1 MAVDDAGLAKAEV
14 HLAPGDVEW
23 NEDLGRF
30 KARVEQLLMGD
41 VKHLPGLIPL
51 LPNPKAPGFDA
62 AVQSAFE
69 AFASTWRQEPLLR
82 ARDVETTDGGVESDA
97 AEVAG
102 PAPALPPPQA
112 PGAPGQPVGGDG
124 GSAGGFAAA
133 PQSPLPATTKANR
146 KRPVSGS
153 SGAGTGRSTRA
164 RTTAVSPA
172 SRASTVEPPAAAAA
186 AAPAAAALAPAEQPS
201 CDLAALVTQLQ
212 AALATVPL
220 DEAAV
225 GAALGALEGSG
236 LAPKELLEADATK
249 LVNRLR
255 KSRSASDTLKA
266 RAEAIYQRWEQVEED

>member
-112 PGAPGQPVGGDG
+112 PGAQRSEGGG
-124 GSAGGFAAA
+124 GAGGFAAA
-133 PQSPLPATTKANR
+133 PQSPLPAATKANR

-153 SGAGTGRSTRA
+153 SAARWHARA
-164 RTTAVSPA
+164 RQR
-172 SRASTVEPPAAAAA
+172 SRLLREPRPWSR
-186 AAPAAAALAPAEQPS
+186 PRRRRLRRRGTALAPAEQPS
-201 CDLAALVTQLQ
+201 CDLAALVRSCRPRSPPCRSTRPRWARHSARSRGRAGAEGAAGGRCDQ
-212 AALATVPL
+212 AGQP
-220 DEAAV
+220 AAQV
-225 GAALGALEGSG
+225 AQCLRYAPGACRGDLPALGAGRG
-236 LAPKELLEADATK
+236 G
-249 LVNRLR
+249 
-255 KSRSASDTLKA
+255 
-266 RAEAIYQRWEQVEED
+266 